1 MSYNSVRRGGAP
13 SHRMAPRRRAG
24 RGWRIALS
32 ATALMV
38 LVSTGFGWY
47 QLRTLTV
54 GLTTSDALG
63 DGPRSE
69 DGATNILL
77 IGLDSRK
84 DQQGNDL
91 PQAILD
97 QLHAGDG
104 EEGGYNTNTLIVLHV
119 PDDGSKITA
128 LSIPRDD
135 YVPVKGIPGNDHVK
149 IKEAYGLEKFYTEQ
163 GLTAKGVIDRQT
175 LETKGREAGR
185 AETLQT
191 VRDFLGVPIDRFAE
205 VNLAGFYDLA
215 EALGGVDVCLNH
227 SVDDDYSGAKFPAG
241 PQTLNASQSLAFV
254 RQRHG
259 LDNGDLD
266 RTHRQQAFLVSAM
279 HKLQSAGTFINP
291 GKLQSLLDV
300 AEKDVVIS
308 SGWDIGSYAQQLG
321 KVAGSTTEFQTL
333 PVVRYDNIDGQD
345 VNIVD
350 IPAIRAQVRAAFGMP
365 EPSSTRSATPST
377 STVDVVNAGDTA
389 GLATDVSKALVADGF
404 AAGQVGNATSR
415 DGTDSSV
422 SYGSGADAEADARA
436 ASALLGDLSLARDP
450 TLPPGRIRI
459 VLGRTFTP
467 PSGLNASAKSFVMQ
481 SVPSTRAASPGSAT
495 PITTT
500 AAATAIPDQG
510 RPVEGGTVPCVD

>member
-1 MSYNSVRRGGAP
+1 
-13 SHRMAPRRRAG
+13 MAPHPRAG
-24 RGWRIALS
+24 LGWRIIVS

-47 QLRTLTV
+47 QLQALAS
-54 GLTTSDALG
+54 GLSTSDALG
-63 DGPRSE
+63 DGPRSQ

-104 EEGGYNTNTLIVLHV
+104 EEGGYNTNTLILLHV

-128 LSIPRDD
+128 FSIPRDD
-135 YVPVKGIPGNDHVK
+135 YVPVKGIPDNDHVK
-149 IKEAYGLEKFYTEQ
+149 IKEAYGLEKYYTEQ
-163 GLTAKGVIDRQT
+163 RLAATGVTDKQT

-191 VRDFLGVPIDRFAE
+191 VRDVLGVPIDRFAE
-205 VNLAGFYDLA
+205 INLAGFYDVA
-215 EALGGVDVCLNH
+215 QALGGVDVCLNH
-227 SVDDDYSGAKFPAG
+227 PVDDDYSGASFPAG
-241 PQTLNASQSLAFV
+241 PQTLNASQALAFV

-279 HKLQSAGTFINP
+279 HKLQSAGTFVNP
-291 GKLQSLLDV
+291 GKLQNLLDV
-300 AEKDVVIS
+300 AKRDVLLS

-333 PVVRYDNIDGQD
+333 PVVRYDTIDGQD

-350 IPAIRAQVRAAFGMP
+350 IPAIRAQVRAAFGMS
-365 EPSSTRSATPST
+365 EPTTTSPAKPPT
-377 STVDVVNAGDTA
+377 STVDVVNAGETP
-389 GLATDVSKALVADGF
+389 GLATDMSKALVADGF
-404 AAGQVGNATSR
+404 AVGAVGNATSR
-415 DGTDSSV
+415 DGTASSV
-422 SYGSGADAEADARA
+422 TYGPGSDADAET
-436 ASALLGDLSLARDP
+436 ASALLGDLTITPDP
-450 TLPPGRIRI
+450 TLPPGHIRI

-467 PSGLNASAKSFVMQ
+467 PAGPNASTKNFVMQ
-481 SVPSTRAASPGSAT
+481 SGPSTRAANPGTAGPTATSTPAT
-495 PITTT
+495 PP
-500 AAATAIPDQG
+500 PDQG
-510 RPVEGGTVPCVD
+510 SPIDGGTVPCVD